1 MPDFP
6 GERVGRLGFFQER
19 CYNGRDEGERGRGMS
34 DRQGIGLTGLPGIG
48 PARAAKLAR
57 LGLERLEDVLD
68 YFPFRYEDRR
78 SVQAI
83 GEAQDGQMCCVVA
96 MVARRPELSR
106 VRKGLELVKA
116 QVVDDTG
123 ALHLTFFNQAYLKD
137 ALRPGER
144 YVFYGRMEVMGRRR
158 SMTNPVFERE
168 GAGQVTGRILPVY
181 PLTAGITNRL
191 MVELAQRAV
200 TLYAPRREE
209 TIPQRVRMEHG
220 LCQVEFAYQNI
231 HFPGDFQAL
240 EAARRRMIFEELFAL
255 TCGMALLKGRRGDGA
270 GRVLR
275 GGAPEEFAAL
285 LPFVPTGAQ
294 QRAMA
299 DIAGDLASGR
309 AMNRLVQGDVGS
321 GKTAVAAFG
330 AWLCARSGCQCA
342 LMAPTELLAEQHA
355 RTLDAMLGPAG
366 IRVGLLTG
374 GGRSSGRKALLA
386 ALAAGEIDLLV
397 GTHALFSSDVAY
409 ANLGLVIADEQHRF
423 GVAQRAALAA
433 KGATPGAPSEMG
445 RRESGEGGGDFIPT
459 AANGIDPGEPVT
471 ACRDGGGQRAALAA
485 KGATPGAPSEMGLRE
500 SGEGNAAEQDGQT
513 HVLVMSAT
521 PIPRTLAL
529 IIYGDLDV
537 SILDELPPGRS
548 PVATYL
554 VGEDKRQRLYG
565 FVRAQVAQGR
575 QVYIVCPAVEEGAGG
590 ARWGQEDG
598 PALDLKA
605 VTTYARDLQEQ
616 VFPELR
622 VGLVHGRMKAREK
635 ESVMAAFAAGEV
647 DVLVATTVV
656 EVGVDVPNAAL
667 MIIENA
673 ERFGLSQLHQ
683 LRGRVGRGKHQSYC
697 VLVTSSKSEAARE
710 RLRALCATNDGFQI
724 AEEDLRLRGPGDFF
738 GKRQHGL
745 PQLKVADF
753 AADVALLQQ
762 AKQAAEALVASD
774 PGLDRPEHAPLRRRV
789 RTMFEQEPE
798 IFN

>member
-1 MPDFP
+1 
-6 GERVGRLGFFQER
+6 
-19 CYNGRDEGERGRGMS
+19 MS
-34 DRQGIGLTGLPGIG
+34 DRHGIGLTGLPGIG
-48 PARAAKLAR
+48 QARAAKLAR

-240 EAARRRMIFEELFAL
+240 EAARRRMIFEELLAL

-275 GGAPEEFAAL
+275 GGAPEEFAAM

-445 RRESGEGGGDFIPT
+445 RRESGEG
-459 AANGIDPGEPVT
+459 
-471 ACRDGGGQRAALAA
+471 
-485 KGATPGAPSEMGLRE
+485 
-500 SGEGNAAEQDGQT
+500 NAAEQDGQT

-605 VTTYARDLQEQ
+605 VTTYARDLQER

-622 VGLVHGRMKAREK
+622 VGLVHGRMKAWEK

-789 RTMFEQEPE
+789 RTMFEQESE